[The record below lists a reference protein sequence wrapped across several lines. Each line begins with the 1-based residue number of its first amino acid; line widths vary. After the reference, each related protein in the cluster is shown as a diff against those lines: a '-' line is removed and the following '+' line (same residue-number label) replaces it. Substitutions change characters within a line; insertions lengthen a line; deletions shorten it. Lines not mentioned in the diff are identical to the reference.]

1 MAENSKWK
9 TLAFVIGGSAGL
21 LAGLAAAYIFIR
33 TREQSDESQPKL
45 TSGQGVKIGMGVVS
59 VLRMIAEGGSK

>member
-9 TLAFVIGGSAGL
+9 TLAFVIGGGAGL

-33 TREQSDESQPKL
+33 TREQSDEVQPKL
-45 TSGQGVKIGMGVVS
+45 TSGQGVKIGMGIVS
-59 VLRMIAEGGSK
+59 LLRMIAEGGSK